1 MAGRLIEVVVDC
13 HDPERLAAFWS
24 EVLGWKVIDRDGGTV
39 EIGSWEPTVEEFR
52 ARQMAPTV
60 LFIPVPEGK
69 TVKNR
74 LHLDVS
80 PVEGSTEDEVT
91 RLLALG
97 ATRVQEEQPANQS
110 WVVLRDPEDN
120 EFCVLRTL
128 DR

>member
-1 MAGRLIEVVVDC
+1 MPPTLIFV
-13 HDPERLAAFWS
+13 
-24 EVLGWKVIDRDGGTV
+24 
-39 EIGSWEPTVEEFR
+39 
-52 ARQMAPTV
+52 
-60 LFIPVPEGK
+60 PVPEDK

-80 PVEGSTEDEVT
+80 PVEGTTEDEVN

-97 ATRVQEEQPANQS
+97 ARREEDDQPEGAS

>member
-1 MAGRLIEVVVDC
+1 MASRLIEVVVDC

-24 EVLGWKVIDRDGGTV
+24 EVLGWKVIDRDGDTV
-39 EIGSWEPTVEEFR
+39 EIGSREPTLEEFR
-52 ARQMAPTV
+52 ARQEAPTV

-97 ATRVQEEQPANQS
+97 AKRSEHQTEGAS
-110 WVVLRDPEDN
+110 WVVMTDPEDN

-128 DR
+128 ER

>member
-1 MAGRLIEVVVDC
+1 MPSRLIELVVDC

-24 EVLGWKVIDRDGGTV
+24 EVLGWKVIDRDGDTV
-39 EIGSWEPTVEEFR
+39 EIGCWEPTAEEFR
-52 ARQMAPTV
+52 SRQMPPT
-60 LFIPVPEGK
+60 LIFIPVPEDK

-80 PVEGSTEDEVT
+80 PVEGTTEDEVT

-97 ATRVQEEQPANQS
+97 AKRSEHQTEGAS
-110 WVVLRDPEDN
+110 WVVMTDPEDN